1 MLKVLNCDVH
11 GDLASV
17 SHRGMNPCVSQT
29 PAGTNTQEDSAD
41 NRDIRLFLPGCY
53 VLGTWFDRWYI
64 HIPVIMSR
72 V

>member
-1 MLKVLNCDVH
+1 MVTWR
-11 GDLASV
+11 V
-17 SHRGMNPCVSQT
+17 SAAVEWIPVYSSPQQ
-29 PAGTNTQEDSAD
+29 GTNAQEDTAD
-41 NRDIRLFLPGCY
+41 NRDIKLFLSGCY